1 MKNIL
6 VTALAT
12 MLVPGV
18 AVLVIPYLILQAT
31 GGMIEGQGLLGVVL
45 IALALLGAGMVV
57 WVSVTFVAKGR
68 GTPVPIQP
76 PQNFVAEGLYQFVRN
91 PMYGGALLILFAEAI
106 LFRSAWILL
115 YAGTMWLA
123 LHTFTVL
130 LEEPQLDR
138 RFGET
143 YRQYKTQTPRW
154 IPRRPKR

>member
-31 GGMIEGQGLLGVVL
+31 GGMIEPQGLLGVVL

-91 PMYGGALLILFAEAI
+91 PMYVGALLILFAEAI